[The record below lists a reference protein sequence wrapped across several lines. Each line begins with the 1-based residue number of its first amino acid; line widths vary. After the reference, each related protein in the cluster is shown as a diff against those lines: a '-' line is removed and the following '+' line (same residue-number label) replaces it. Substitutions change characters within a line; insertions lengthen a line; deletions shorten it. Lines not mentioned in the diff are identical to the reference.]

1 MSSGQILPSHMLVHF
16 VISHCPIAFSQVLL
30 LPLSCQPPPCS
41 AISPLLLC
49 ITSPATAS
57 HSLQHSPVMWTHC
70 CLSLHVNLQV
80 CTVCGCPCGHCSVA
94 NLWHLSWGALGMG
107 GVLYEWGIL
116 VEQWALILCGTIGL
130 NILHLFVLFCDWDPS
145 KNGGT

>member
-1 MSSGQILPSHMLVHF
+1 
-16 VISHCPIAFSQVLL
+16 
-30 LPLSCQPPPCS
+30 
-41 AISPLLLC
+41 
-49 ITSPATAS
+49 
-57 HSLQHSPVMWTHC
+57 MWTHC
-70 CLSLHVNLQV
+70 CLSLHVNPQV
-80 CTVCGCPCGHCSVA
+80 RTVCGCPCGHCSVA